1 MAKTA
6 LVTGAHGFLGRHVA
20 SLLAA
25 EGWTVVG
32 LGHGE
37 WPSQQDPGQWGIAAW
52 HGGDVTVASLFACGV
67 IPDALVHCAGSG
79 SVAFS
84 IDSPYQDFQRTVA
97 TTLEVLEFVRLHA
110 PGARVVYPSSVS
122 VYGNVKKLPIDE
134 TAELQPYSPYGV
146 HKLMAEELC
155 RSYSKTYGV
164 LTAVV
169 RFFSIYGTGL
179 RKQLLWDACQK
190 TLRGEATF
198 FGTGEETRDW
208 LHISDAAHL
217 LAMGIEHASVES
229 PAVNGGVGDGV
240 TVREILQ
247 ELFLCLGQTGKPV
260 FNGLVRSGDPAHYI
274 ADTARVRAWGWQPQV
289 NWRDGIREYADWFR
303 GVAS

>member
-1 MAKTA
+1 MAKTV
-6 LVTGAHGFLGRHVA
+6 LVTGAHGFLGRSVA
-20 SLLAA
+20 RKLAGD
-25 EGWTVVG
+25 GWTVVG

-37 WPSQQDPGQWGIAAW
+37 WPSEHDHIQWGITAW
-52 HGGDVTVASLFACGV
+52 HRGDVTVANLLACGV
-67 IPDALVHCAGSG
+67 TPDAVVHCAGSG

-97 TTLEVLEFVRLHA
+97 TTLEALEFVRLHA
-110 PGARVVYPSSVS
+110 ANARVVYPSSVG

-155 RSYSKTYGV
+155 RSYSKTYG
-164 LTAVV
+164 LSTAVV

-190 TLRGEATF
+190 TLRGEAAF

-208 LHISDAAHL
+208 LHISDAANL
-217 LAMGIEHASVES
+217 LAMAIDHAAVES
-229 PAVNGGVGDGV
+229 PAVNGGVGAGV

-247 ELFLCLGQTGKPV
+247 ELFLCLGQTGTPE
-260 FNGLVRSGDPAHYI
+260 FNGVVRSGDPAHYI
-274 ADTARVRAWGWQPQV
+274 SDIFRARAWGWQPQV

-303 GVAS
+303 SVAS